1 MMGSSTYATCILLLI
16 LFTFTAGCEPTHV
29 PDSSVAE
36 QRNRTIEDDLGRTL
50 QMPDTIARVVTLA
63 PNLTEIVF
71 AAGAGHTVV
80 GVGRP
85 DDYPAA
91 VDTLPRYSVYPVDFE
106 AVAALR
112 PDLAFAAEQVN
123 SRRDADMLSTLGIP
137 TYFMASSTLND
148 ILDGIL
154 TAGELLGTSEAA
166 AHAVDS
172 LRSRKHTLAEVTS
185 EVARRPL
192 TLFLIS
198 DETLF
203 SFGRES
209 YMHELIELAGG
220 RSATGELDMTAP
232 ILSEEFV
239 LSIEPEIIIGPWGD
253 DYDASRLLELHPTWD
268 VIPAVENGRVYGVEA
283 SIVERPGP
291 RLIEGAWA
299 MARRIHPD
307 LFEDGAQN
315 D

>member
-1 MMGSSTYATCILLLI
+1 M
-16 LFTFTAGCEPTHV
+16 
-29 PDSSVAE
+29 
-36 QRNRTIEDDLGRTL
+36 Q
-50 QMPDTIARVVTLA
+50 DTIARVVTLA

-85 DDYPAA
+85 DDYPTA

-123 SRRDADMLSTLGIP
+123 SRRDADMLSALGIP
-137 TYFMASSTLND
+137 TYFMASSTLED

-154 TAGELLGTSEAA
+154 TAGELLGTSEVA

-172 LRSRKHTLAEVTS
+172 LRSRKQALAEITFDVS
-185 EVARRPL
+185 ERPL

-220 RSATGELDMTAP
+220 RSATADLDATAP

-239 LSIEPEIIIGPWGD
+239 LSIKPEIIIGPWGD
-253 DYDASRLLELHPTWD
+253 NYDASRLLEHHPTWN
-268 VIPAVENGRVYGVEA
+268 VIPAVKNGRVYGVEA

-299 MARRIHPD
+299 MARKIHPG
-307 LFEDGAQN
+307 LFENGVKD